1 MRLVAEAPDDDQAVL
16 DVPHR
21 HEKDVPAA
29 APGCRPDVHVGQKT
43 VTP

>member
-16 DVPHR
+16 
-21 HEKDVPAA
+21 EMDVPAA